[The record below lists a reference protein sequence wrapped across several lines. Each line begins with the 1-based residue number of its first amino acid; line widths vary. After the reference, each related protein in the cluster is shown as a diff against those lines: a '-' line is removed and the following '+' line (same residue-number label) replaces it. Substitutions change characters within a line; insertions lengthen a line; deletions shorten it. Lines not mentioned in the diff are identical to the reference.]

1 MSGEK
6 SIIALLRGMSPILNE
21 GDYVFCTVENEAAL
35 QGAEVL
41 GTFREKEGLTTIIER
56 ERADAL
62 GLEYSFVAAWITL
75 TIHSALDAVGLT
87 AAFATAL
94 GNAGIS
100 CNVIA
105 AFYHD
110 HIFVGKDDAT
120 KAMDV
125 LQALSRADNPSKV

>member
-6 SIIALLRGMSPILNE
+6 SISALLRGMSPVLNE
-21 GDYVFCTVENEAAL
+21 GDFVFCTVADASAL
-35 QGAEVL
+35 LGTDVL
-41 GTFREKEGLTTIIER
+41 GTFREKEGFTVIIER

-62 GLEYSFVAAWITL
+62 GLEYNFVAAWITL
-75 TIHSALDAVGLT
+75 TIHSALDAVGWT

-94 GNAGIS
+94 GKAGIS

-110 HIFVGKDDAT
+110 HIFVAKDDAA
-120 KAMDV
+120 KAIDV
-125 LQALSRADNPSKV
+125 LQALSRAGESS

>member
-6 SIIALLRGMSPILNE
+6 SISALLRGMSPILNE
-21 GDYVFCTVENEAAL
+21 GDFVFCTVADASAL
-35 QGAEVL
+35 QGTDVL
-41 GTFREKEGLTTIIER
+41 GTFREKEGLTAIIER
-56 ERADAL
+56 KHADAL

-94 GNAGIS
+94 GKAGIS

-110 HIFVGKDDAT
+110 HIFVAKDDAA

-125 LQALSRADNPSKV
+125 LQALSRAGESS

>member
-6 SIIALLRGMSPILNE
+6 SISALLRGMSPVLNE
-21 GDYVFCTVENEAAL
+21 GDFVFCTVADASAL
-35 QGAEVL
+35 LGTDVL
-41 GTFREKEGLTTIIER
+41 GTFREKEGFTVIIER

-62 GLEYSFVAAWITL
+62 GLEYNFVAAWITL

-94 GNAGIS
+94 GKAGIS

-110 HIFVGKDDAT
+110 HIFVAKDDAA
-120 KAMDV
+120 KAIDV
-125 LQALSRADNPSKV
+125 LQALSRAGESR

>member
-6 SIIALLRGMSPILNE
+6 SISALLRGMSPVLNE
-21 GDYVFCTVENEAAL
+21 GDFVFCTVADASAL
-35 QGAEVL
+35 LGTDVL
-41 GTFREKEGLTTIIER
+41 STFREKEGFTVIIER
-56 ERADAL
+56 DRADAL
-62 GLEYSFVAAWITL
+62 GLEYNFVAAWITL

-94 GNAGIS
+94 AEAGIS

-110 HIFVGKDDAT
+110 HIFVAKDDAA
-120 KAMDV
+120 KAIDV
-125 LQALSRADNPSKV
+125 LQALSRAGESS

>member
-6 SIIALLRGMSPILNE
+6 SITALLRCMSPILNE
-21 GDYVFCTVENEAAL
+21 GDYVFCTIKDAAAL
-35 QGAEVL
+35 QGTDVL
-41 GTFREKEGLTTIIER
+41 GTFREKEGLTAIIER

-62 GLEYSFVAAWITL
+62 GFEYSFVAAWITL

-100 CNVIA
+100 CNVMA

-125 LQALSRADNPSKV
+125 LRALSSADEPK

>member
-6 SIIALLRGMSPILNE
+6 SITALLRGMSPTLNQGE
-21 GDYVFCTVENEAAL
+21 FVFCTVADAAAL
-35 QGAEVL
+35 QGVEAL
-41 GTFREKEGLTTIIER
+41 GTFREQGGLTAIIER
-56 ERADAL
+56 QQADAL

-110 HIFVGKDDAT
+110 HIFVSKDDAA

-125 LQALSRADNPSKV
+125 LQKLSHSGVD

>member
-6 SIIALLRGMSPILNE
+6 SISALLRGMSPILNE
-21 GDYVFCTVENEAAL
+21 GDFVFCSVADASML
-35 QGAEVL
+35 QGADVL
-41 GTFREKEGLTTIIER
+41 GTFREKEGFTAIIER

-62 GLEYSFVAAWITL
+62 ALEYNFVAAWITL

-94 GNAGIS
+94 GKAGIS

-110 HIFVGKDDAT
+110 HIFVGKDDAA
-120 KAMDV
+120 KAIDV
-125 LQALSRADNPSKV
+125 LQALSRAGEPS

>member
-6 SIIALLRGMSPILNE
+6 SITALLRGMSPTLNQGE
-21 GDYVFCTVENEAAL
+21 FVFCTVADSTAL
-35 QGAEVL
+35 QGIEAL
-41 GTFREKEGLTTIIER
+41 GTFREREGFTAIIER
-56 ERADAL
+56 QQADAL

-110 HIFVGKDDAT
+110 HIFVSKDDAA
-120 KAMDV
+120 KAMEV
-125 LQALSRADNPSKV
+125 LQTLSRSGC

>member
-6 SIIALLRGMSPILNE
+6 SISALPRGMSPVLNE
-21 GDYVFCTVENEAAL
+21 GDFVFCTVADASAL
-35 QGAEVL
+35 LGTDVL
-41 GTFREKEGLTTIIER
+41 GTFREKEGFTVIIER

-62 GLEYSFVAAWITL
+62 GLEYNFVAAWITL

-94 GNAGIS
+94 GKAGIS

-110 HIFVGKDDAT
+110 HIFVAKDDAA
-120 KAMDV
+120 KAIDV
-125 LQALSRADNPSKV
+125 LQALSRAGESR

>member
-6 SIIALLRGMSPILNE
+6 SISALLRGMSPILNE
-21 GDYVFCTVENEAAL
+21 GDFVFCTVADTCAL
-35 QGAEVL
+35 QGTDVL
-41 GTFREKEGLTTIIER
+41 GTFREKEGLTAIIER

-94 GNAGIS
+94 GKAGIS

-110 HIFVGKDDAT
+110 HIFVAKDDAA

-125 LQALSRADNPSKV
+125 LHALSRAGESS

>member
-6 SIIALLRGMSPILNE
+6 SISVLLRGMRPTLNE
-21 GDYVFCTVENEAAL
+21 GDFIFCTVKDLSAL
-35 QGAEVL
+35 QGADVL
-41 GTFREKEGLTTIIER
+41 GTFREKEGLTAIIGR
-56 ERADAL
+56 ERAESL
-62 GLEYSFVAAWITL
+62 GIEYSFVASWITL

-110 HIFVGKDDAT
+110 HIFVGKDDAQR
-120 KAMDV
+120 AMEV
-125 LQALSRADNPSKV
+125 LQALSKG

>member
-6 SIIALLRGMSPILNE
+6 SITALLRGMSPSLNE
-21 GDYVFCTVENEAAL
+21 GDYVFCTVADTAML
-35 QGAEVL
+35 RDAPVL
-41 GTFREKEGLTTIIER
+41 GTFREKEGVTAIID
-56 ERADAL
+56 RATADEL

-110 HIFVGKDDAT
+110 HIFVSKEDALN
-120 KAMDV
+120 AMEV
-125 LQALSRADNPSKV
+125 LEALSGSDAPN

>member
-6 SIIALLRGMSPILNE
+6 SITALLRGMSPSLNQ
-21 GDYVFCTVENEAAL
+21 GDYVFCTVTDTAMLRDAP
-35 QGAEVL
+35 VL
-41 GTFREKEGLTTIIER
+41 GTFREKEGVTAIIDR
-56 ERADAL
+56 DQADQL

-110 HIFVGKDDAT
+110 HIFVSKEDASR
-120 KAMDV
+120 AMEV
-125 LQALSRADNPSKV
+125 LEALSRSDDSN

>member
-6 SIIALLRGMSPILNE
+6 SITALLSGMSPTLNQGE
-21 GDYVFCTVENEAAL
+21 FVFCTVANTTAL
-35 QGAEVL
+35 QGVEAL
-41 GTFREKEGLTTIIER
+41 GTFREREGLTAIIER
-56 ERADAL
+56 RQADAS
-62 GLEYSFVAAWITL
+62 GVEYSFVAAWITL

-110 HIFVGKDDAT
+110 HIFVSKDDAAN
-120 KAMDV
+120 AMEV
-125 LQALSRADNPSKV
+125 LQALSRSGVD